1 MSAEAASDRRTRL
14 ADLAARTPASRDRY
28 MDFLRALSILV
39 VVVGHWLMGV
49 VYWQDGLIGTWNV
62 VAVTPV
68 VWVVTWLVMVMPIFF
83 FVGGF
88 SNLTSYHSHVAR
100 GESTWAW
107 IRVRLG
113 RLLRPSLVFVAVW
126 VVIQVALHLFDV
138 GRQTTPFLRGVK
150 PPGATLPF
158 GPIWFV
164 AAYAAFLLLAPALI
178 RLHRRFGVA
187 VPIAMV
193 AGAVVVDAV
202 GFAGK
207 TPGVR
212 WVNAALV
219 WLVPHQLGF
228 FYAEGRLQRLPRRFF
243 VALSA
248 VGLAGL
254 ILLTNPWVF
263 GEAGQRWFP
272 GIGHYPR
279 SLIGT
284 GSEPIS
290 NAYPPTLCLLA
301 VGFWLLGLA
310 MLARRPVT
318 RWLQR
323 ERPWRRVVGVNSVIM
338 TLFLW
343 HMTAF
348 LIAVLLLWPLGLGS
362 VRTESVGW
370 WLERPVWIAAS
381 AVILVALVRIFA
393 RYEHPRTAG
402 SGPPRSELQAAT
414 PA

>member
-1 MSAEAASDRRTRL
+1 VNADAAERVSVR
-14 ADLAARTPASRDRY
+14 DLAARTPASRDRY

-49 VYWQDGLIGTWNV
+49 VWWQDEAIGTWNV

-68 VWVVTWLVMVMPIFF
+68 VWVVTWFVMVMPIFF

-88 SNLTSYHSHVAR
+88 SNLTSFRSAEQR
-100 GESTWAW
+100 GVSSWAW
-107 IRVRLG
+107 IRSRLG
-113 RLLRPSLVFVAVW
+113 RLLRPSLVFIGVWAVVQIFLHVAD
-126 VVIQVALHLFDV
+126 I

-158 GPIWFV
+158 GPLWFV
-164 AAYAAFLLLAPALI
+164 AAYGLFLALAPALI
-178 RLHRRFGVA
+178 RLHRRFGLA
-187 VPIAMV
+187 VPVVMV
-193 AGAVVVDAV
+193 IGAIVADAV

-207 TPGVR
+207 VPAAR
-212 WVNAALV
+212 WVNGALI

-228 FYAEGRLQRLPRRFF
+228 FYAEGRLQRLPRRLF
-243 VALSA
+243 VAMAA

-254 ILLTNPWVF
+254 ILLTNPWIF

-301 VGFWLLGLA
+301 EGFFLLGLA
-310 MLARRPVT
+310 LLVREPLT

-323 ERPWRRVVGVNSVIM
+323 DRPWRRVVGVNAVIM

-362 VRTESVGW
+362 VRTESVAW

-381 AVILVALVRIFA
+381 AVILLGLVRIFA
-393 RYEHPRTAG
+393 RYEHPRRA
-402 SGPPRSELQAAT
+402 
-414 PA
+414 

>member
-1 MSAEAASDRRTRL
+1 MVAKERGSRL
-14 ADLAARTPASRDRY
+14 DELAAQTAASRDRY

-49 VYWQDGLIGTWNV
+49 VWWQDGAIGTWNV

-68 VWVVTWLVMVMPIFF
+68 VWVVTWFVMVMPIFF

-88 SNLTSYHSHVAR
+88 SNLTSFRSAEQR
-100 GESTWAW
+100 GVSSWTW
-107 IRVRLG
+107 IRSRLG
-113 RLLRPSLVFVAVW
+113 RLLRPSLVFIGVWAVVQVFLHVAD
-126 VVIQVALHLFDV
+126 I

-158 GPIWFV
+158 GPLWFV
-164 AAYAAFLLLAPALI
+164 AAYALFLVLAPALI
-178 RLHRRFGVA
+178 RLHRRFGLA
-187 VPIAMV
+187 VPVAMV
-193 AGAVVVDAV
+193 IGAIVADAV

-207 TPGVR
+207 VPAVR
-212 WVNAALV
+212 WVNGALI

-228 FYAEGRLQRLPRRFF
+228 FYAEGRLQRLPRQFF
-243 VALSA
+243 VAMAA

-254 ILLTNPWVF
+254 ILLTNPWIF
-263 GEAGQRWFP
+263 GDAGQRWFP
-272 GIGHYPR
+272 GVGHYPR

-310 MLARRPVT
+310 LLVREPMT
-318 RWLQR
+318 RWLHR
-323 ERPWRRVVGVNSVIM
+323 DRPWRRVVGVNAVIM

-370 WLERPVWIAAS
+370 WLERPLWIAAS
-381 AVILVALVRIFA
+381 ALILAGLVRIFA
-393 RYEHPRTAG
+393 RFEHPKRLARSQPG
-402 SGPPRSELQAAT
+402 SVAPVPG
-414 PA
+414 